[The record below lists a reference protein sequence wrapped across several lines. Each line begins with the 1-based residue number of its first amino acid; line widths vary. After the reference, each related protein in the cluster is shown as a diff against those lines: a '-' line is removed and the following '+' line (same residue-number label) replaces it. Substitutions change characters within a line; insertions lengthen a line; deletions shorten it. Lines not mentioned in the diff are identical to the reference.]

1 MKIQY
6 KVFESEVKAADDE
19 ALVIKHIISSETQDR
34 GGDIMRVAGMRI
46 VGKPV
51 VLMLHGKGPMGS
63 EPVGRPL
70 SVGPDTWKGR
80 PVIMAETQFY
90 PDETGRRLYD
100 KAKNGYLP
108 NWSIGYSVEEAKDIL
123 KDGRYNGREVTKW
136 TLLEW
141 SPVGVPMQPDAQTI
155 KDFLDADD
163 AGSRPEIKEEA
174 HWFGLVDEK
183 SCTGCGACEGKHGE
197 CSTCKGPMTHF
208 MKEGKHIGSACEKCE
223 PEKFADLTKAIAPPE
238 PPAED
243 PLKVITEKF
252 VALETMVSLN
262 AEEMK
267 KLKDAWD
274 ALSVGFAKLEPLLK
288 TLPPEPEG
296 GKEGEEEPPENPPEK
311 KTPPRLVV
319 VRDDPTPEAEKQA
332 ARARILAIAR
342 EVINEEA
349 KREIDRMKGR
359 VP

>member
-1 MKIQY
+1 MTIQY

-51 VLMLHGKGPMGS
+51 VLMLHGRGPMGS
-63 EPVGRPL
+63 EPVGKPL
-70 SVGPDTWKGR
+70 SVGPDTWKGK

-90 PDETGRRLYD
+90 PDETGRRLYE

-155 KDFLDADD
+155 KEFLDADD
-163 AGSRPEIKEEA
+163 AGSRPEIKEES
-174 HWFGLVDEK
+174 HWFGVVDEK
-183 SCTGCGACEGKHGE
+183 TCTNCGAC
-197 CSTCKGPMTHF
+197 P
-208 MKEGKHIGSACEKCE
+208 KEEEESA
-223 PEKFADLTKAIAPPE
+223 PAGDPP
-238 PPAED
+238 PGDD
-243 PLKVITEKF
+243 PLKALSDKITAMDSEAVKQREALVLAGEAIVAMGKKF
-252 VALETMVSLN
+252 EEYDVTLKSMKTTVDTATETLKKLETPPE
-262 AEEMK
+262 A
-267 KLKDAWD
+267 
-274 ALSVGFAKLEPLLK
+274 
-288 TLPPEPEG
+288 LPPEPEG
-296 GKEGEEEPPENPPEK
+296 GKEGDEEHHDNPPEK

-319 VRDDPTPEAEKQA
+319 VRDEETPEAEKQA

-342 EVINEEA
+342 EVINEAA
-349 KREIDRMKGR
+349 KKEIDRMKGR